1 VFDPF
6 ELIEIEDVFASAQAL
21 NKNPN
26 MIVKTKIFLCIKTS
40 KAFLNY
46 KHHLNNYNNE
56 PLEKEKSNKNMTHN

>member
-26 MIVKTKIFLCIKTS
+26 TKVKTEIFLFIKTS

-46 KHHLNNYNNE
+46 KQHLNNYNNE
-56 PLEKEKSNKNMTHN
+56 PLLKRKTKQKHDK